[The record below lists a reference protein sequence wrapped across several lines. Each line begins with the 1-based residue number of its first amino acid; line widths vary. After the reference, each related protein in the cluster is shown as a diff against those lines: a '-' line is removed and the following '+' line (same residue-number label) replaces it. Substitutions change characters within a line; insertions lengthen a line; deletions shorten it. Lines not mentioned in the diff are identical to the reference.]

1 MRRGTALFMI
11 LLASACATKFE
22 ASPDAQIS
30 TAADAPGYVVV
41 GLATQS
47 YKRDL
52 GHVTDA
58 IGMGLARRQGGTVVA
73 VRDGCGSMRG
83 FYGSK
88 PCDLSKLDRR
98 VLVVPAGDW
107 VPLTVSERLTTWG
120 SRKTLSDTLPFR
132 NPVHVGPGEVVYMGD
147 FTYASDYDAQEI
159 KLVQY
164 GRDDAAAS
172 QALTAYHG
180 LKAAPVIYR
189 DPTTMSRSP

>member
-1 MRRGTALFMI
+1 MHRGTALLI
-11 LLASACATKFE
+11 LLLVSACATKFE
-22 ASPDAQIS
+22 APPDAQIS
-30 TAADAPGYVVV
+30 GAADAPGYIVV

-58 IGMGLARRQGGTVVA
+58 IGMGMARRQGGTVVA
-73 VRDGCGSMRG
+73 SRDGCGSMRG

-88 PCDLSKLDRR
+88 PCDLNKLDRR
-98 VLVVPAGDW
+98 VLVVPTGDW

-132 NPVHVGPGEVVYMGD
+132 NTVHVGPGEVIYIGD

-172 QALTAYHG
+172 QALAAYPG
-180 LKAAPVIYR
+180 LKAAPVVYR